1 MQLTKQELKDRL
13 LEVFAARGFEGATI
27 AEIARAVS
35 LGKASLY
42 HHFPGG
48 KREMVDVIVHDA
60 CENLSLAVLA
70 PLRDPDEPERRVS
83 RMIDGIRRYNQ
94 DGERNC
100 LLAVLAL
107 GSVGAE
113 FADPISRQVE
123 QWMELLGQTLVD
135 AGISRKTARRRA
147 RDAVSRVHGA
157 IVVSRM
163 MRDTKSFRQMLKRL
177 PEQLLE
183 PET

>member
-27 AEIARAVS
+27 AEIARAVG

-48 KREMVDVIVHDA
+48 KREMADVILHDA
-60 CENLSLAVLA
+60 CENLSVSVIA
-70 PLRDPDEPERRVS
+70 PLRDPDEPERRIA
-83 RMIDGIRRYNQ
+83 RMVDGIRGYSQ
-94 DGERNC
+94 DGDRNC
-100 LLAVLAL
+100 LLAVLSL
-107 GSVGAE
+107 GSVGAD
-113 FADPISRQVE
+113 FADPISRQTE
-123 QWMELLGQTLVD
+123 QWIELLCQTLVD

-157 IVVSRM
+157 LVISRM
-163 MRDTKSFRQMLKRL
+163 LRDTKSFRQTLKRL
-177 PEQLLE
+177 PEQLLAADA
-183 PET
+183 